1 MSNNFLVL
9 ILITI
14 LLLDFFNLSNIKSN
28 DKSDKSDKPDNSNN
42 NLDNK
47 SDKSDNL
54 DNLDNKLDNLDN
66 KSDNLDN
73 NSNIRAINN
82 VEHANSIIHLEQGD
96 DNIDD
101 INDTNDTNNTNNLEH
116 FTDTENVNNLNTKF
130 GKPYDFKPN
139 EYIIWEFNNSEPW
152 TKIVYRYNKE
162 TPYYFYMKVKI
173 PSLNDYE
180 NWKNII
186 TNLHFNPTK
195 GELIIPSKDEET
207 ALALGNLM
215 VSTFNGDLTLQE
227 IINRD
232 LIAISITKAFKYEVV
247 KNKIREQLIAGLN
260 YKNTKNTKNITHDTS
275 KSEDI
280 SSNYFYYNKNDSI
293 NSKNLN
299 SFEAYEGSEFSFI

>member
-1 MSNNFLVL
+1 MSNNLLIL

-28 DKSDKSDKPDNSNN
+28 
-42 NLDNK
+42 NK
-47 SDKSDNL
+47 SDNS
-54 DNLDNKLDNLDN
+54 DNLDN
-66 KSDNLDN
+66 KSDNLDNSDIKLNN

-82 VEHANSIIHLEQGD
+82 VEHANSIIHLEQR
-96 DNIDD
+96 DNN
-101 INDTNDTNNTNNLEH
+101 INDTNNLEH
-116 FTDTENVNNLNTKF
+116 FTENVNNLNTKF

-247 KNKIREQLIAGLN
+247 KNKIKEQLIAGLDYKN
-260 YKNTKNTKNITHDTS
+260 TKNTKNTKNITHDTP
-275 KSEDI
+275 KSDF
-280 SSNYFYYNKNDSI
+280 NYNKNDL
-293 NSKNLN
+293 NNLN

>member
-1 MSNNFLVL
+1 MSNNLLIL

-28 DKSDKSDKPDNSNN
+28 
-42 NLDNK
+42 NK
-47 SDKSDNL
+47 SDN
-54 DNLDNKLDNLDN
+54 LDNLDN
-66 KSDNLDN
+66 KSDNLDNSDIKLNN

-82 VEHANSIIHLEQGD
+82 VEHANSIIHLEQRD
-96 DNIDD
+96 DNI
-101 INDTNDTNNTNNLEH
+101 NDTNNLEH

-247 KNKIREQLIAGLN
+247 KNKIKEQLIAGLD
-260 YKNTKNTKNITHDTS
+260 YKNTKNTKNITHDTP
-275 KSEDI
+275 KSDF
-280 SSNYFYYNKNDSI
+280 NYNKNDS
-293 NSKNLN
+293 NNLNNLN